1 MSNEY
6 ITVKVGVP
14 GKIKDVV
21 LSDGRTLSAALAEAG
36 LTLEGFEIR
45 VNGLPVDTKSDQEL
59 HDGDV
64 IFGAKPIT
72 GNIQ

>member
-1 MSNEY
+1 MASEY

-45 VNGLPVDTKSDQEL
+45 VNGAPATEDQEL
-59 HDGDV
+59 NDGDV
-64 IFGAKPIT
+64 VFGAKPIT
-72 GNIQ
+72 GNFIQ